1 MTADRDPL
9 SEALIGCAIEVH
21 KALGPGLLESVYE
34 QCLCVEL
41 ASHSIPFRR
50 QVTLPVT
57 YKTEKIDSGFRLD
70 LLVSERLVV
79 EIKAVEKLQPVHQ
92 AQVLTY
98 LKLGQ
103 FNRGLLLNFNVPLLR
118 DGIQRLAL

>member
-1 MTADRDPL
+1 MNNERDTL

-50 QVTLPVT
+50 QVAMPVT
-57 YKTEKIDSGFRLD
+57 YKSEKIDGGFRLD
-70 LLVSERLVV
+70 LLVGERLVV
-79 EIKAVEKLQPVHQ
+79 EIKSVEKLLPIHQ

-98 LKLGQ
+98 LRLGH
-103 FNRGLLLNFNVPLLR
+103 FARGLLLNFNVPLLR
-118 DGIQRLAL
+118 